1 MLIAGTARSGT
12 TWLADIIASQMPC
25 RVMFEPFHSG
35 KVKGFSQFNYFQYMH
50 PEEENNDLYTYCYKL
65 FTGDIRDSWID
76 RKIDN
81 LNPQSRL
88 VKDIRANL
96 FLKWIS
102 QNFPQVP
109 ILFIIRHPCAVVLSR
124 MKLDWATDTDI
135 YPFLAQ
141 REVIGDFL
149 SDKMDIIKKA
159 KTDVEKH
166 AIVWCVSNLVP
177 LKQFNS
183 GGLSIIFYENLCIQ
197 PHIEI
202 PKIFKTLQHEYKNS
216 VFDHINKPSTTSM
229 RTSAVLTG
237 ENKVT
242 RWKRELSPEQ
252 ISNIMSVVE
261 TFKLDHIYGESVMPL
276 ISTQ

>member
-1 MLIAGTARSGT
+1 
-12 TWLADIIASQMPC
+12 
-25 RVMFEPFHSG
+25 MFEPFHSG
-35 KVKGFSQFNYFQYMH
+35 KVKGFSQFNYFQYMR
-50 PEEENNDLYTYCYKL
+50 PEERNNDLYAYCYKL

-76 RKIDN
+76 RQIDN

-102 QNFPQVP
+102 NNFPQVP
-109 ILFIIRHPCAVVLSR
+109 IFFIIRHPCAVVLSR
-124 MKLDWATDTDI
+124 MQLNWATDADI
-135 YPFLAQ
+135 HPFLAQ
-141 REVIGDFL
+141 REVIEDFL
-149 SDKMDIIKKA
+149 IDKMGIIKKA

-177 LKQFNS
+177 LKQFYS

-216 VFDHINKPSTTSM
+216 VFDHINNPSATSI
-229 RTSAVLTG
+229 RTSAVVTG
-237 ENKVT
+237 ENKVI
-242 RWKRELSPEQ
+242 RWKKELSPKQ
-252 ISNIMSVVE
+252 ISKVISIVE
-261 TFKLDHIYGESVMPL
+261 AFGLHYIYDESSWPL
-276 ISTQ
+276 VATL